1 MRVRQIRKERHLA
14 EEPFSAQSDR
24 DLGVQDFDGN
34 LSVRMALAREINMAH
49 PPALELTLEPVSL
62 GQYLL
67 KVVKP
72 VWHVPAPRKD
82 GD

>member
-1 MRVRQIRKERHLA
+1 MRVNQIRQERDLA
-14 EEPFSAQSDR
+14 EEPFSAQSER
-24 DLGVQDFDGN
+24 DLGVQDLDGN
-34 LSVRMALAREINMAH
+34 LSVGMALAREIDMTH
-49 PPALELTLEPVSL
+49 TPALELTLEPVSL

-72 VWHVPAPRKD
+72 VRHVPAPRKD